1 MKKTGII
8 FLIILAIFSCSKNK
22 PADDE
27 TRKSSGVN
35 LNDNDSVSPK
45 SELDNLNDND
55 SVSPK
60 SELDNLND
68 NDSVSPKSE
77 LIDLGLD
84 DLGVINADGSITI
97 MLEDD
102 YSLLENRLGPPKES
116 KWHLKSSDSE
126 GPWDE
131 HRVLYESLKIYH
143 FRGFNNIVTLV
154 VLYDSDYQTLAGI
167 KVGDKLEDIKNTYND
182 VMVFSEIV
190 VVSLADEDDLEKGF
204 AFELDSNGV
213 IEQITLLIFTP

>member
-27 TRKSSGVN
+27 TRKSSGV
-35 LNDNDSVSPK
+35 
-45 SELDNLNDND
+45 
-55 SVSPK
+55 
-60 SELDNLND
+60 NLND

-131 HRVLYESLKIYH
+131 HRVLYESLEIYH

-154 VLYDSDYQTLAGI
+154 ALYNSDYQTLAGI

-190 VVSLADEDDLEKGF
+190 VVSLVDEDDNDMEKGF
-204 AFELDSNGV
+204 AFDLDSNGV
-213 IEQITLLIFTP
+213 IEQITLAIFTP